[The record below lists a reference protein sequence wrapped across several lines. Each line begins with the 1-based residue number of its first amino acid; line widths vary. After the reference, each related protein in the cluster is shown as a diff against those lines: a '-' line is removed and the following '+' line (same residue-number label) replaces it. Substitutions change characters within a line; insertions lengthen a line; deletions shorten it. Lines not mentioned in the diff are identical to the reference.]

1 MSITTPW
8 QYCPIIREVSYLDH
22 SKQVYLQGVTESL
35 TEYPI
40 LHDIIDNFYAKTAWC
55 CNWQNEDSEPYNQH
69 ICWNETFLVINNP

>member
-55 CNWQNEDSEPYNQH
+55 CNLQNPWFWAIKPTN
-69 ICWNETFLVINNP
+69 L

>member
-1 MSITTPW
+1 MSITTPL
-8 QYCPIIREVSYLDH
+8 QYCPIIREVSYIDH

-55 CNWQNEDSEPYNQH
+55 CN
-69 ICWNETFLVINNP
+69 

>member
-8 QYCPIIREVSYLDH
+8 QYCPIIREVTYLDH

-40 LHDIIDNFYAKTAWC
+40 LPKLHGVVIDK
-55 CNWQNEDSEPYNQH
+55 NEDSELYNQD
-69 ICWNETFLVINNP
+69 ICWNESFLVLKNPYVQN